1 MRYQRKSSVECAP
14 MNDETILYDPG
25 TVRFCLLN
33 GTAAYLWERLET
45 PRSADE
51 LLGDIT
57 HGYVDVDPGTARH
70 DVQAVLTELVQ
81 LAFVASNVEAERPG
95 SNPTAPDG
103 PDDES
108 GGEQRSAYGQPTIRV
123 MDESEVLAAF
133 QVTSAGITW
142 WMM

>member
-33 GTAAYLWERLET
+33 GTAAYLWERLEA

-51 LLGDIT
+51 LLSEIAR
-57 HGYVDVDPGTARH
+57 GYLDVDPGTARQ
-70 DVQAVLTELVQ
+70 DVQAVLTELVE
-81 LAFVASNVEAERPG
+81 LAFVASDLEPEPPG
-95 SNPTAPDG
+95 SASAA
-103 PDDES
+103 S
-108 GGEQRSAYGQPTIRV
+108 GGADHAAHLEQRPAYGQPSIRV

-133 QVTSAGITW
+133 QVTSAGVTW
-142 WMM
+142 WVM

>member
-81 LAFVASNVEAERPG
+81 LAFVASDPEAERSPA
-95 SNPTAPDG
+95 SDG

-108 GGEQRSAYGQPTIRV
+108 RGQQRSVYGQPTIRV
-123 MDESEVLAAF
+123 MDESEILAAF
-133 QVTSAGITW
+133 QTTSAGITW
-142 WMM
+142 WVM

>member
-25 TVRFCLLN
+25 TVRFCVLN

-51 LLGDIT
+51 LLGDIA

-81 LAFVASNVEAERPG
+81 LAFVASDVEAERQG
-95 SNPTAPDG
+95 SNPTASDR
-103 PDDES
+103 PDDLAR
-108 GGEQRSAYGQPTIRV
+108 GELRSAYGQPTIRV

-133 QVTSAGITW
+133 QTTSAGITW
-142 WMM
+142 WVM